1 MFKPFE
7 KGTESSSIEDLTLEN
22 DVDCVSIYG
31 NLQIT
36 KDKVGLEQAKALQSF
51 LNDVVAALEKEELP
65 EKIERPAEQEV
76 NNPFCNKYILLNL
89 LSRRRH
95 GCRLFH
101 CVTWK

>member
-22 DVDCVSIYG
+22 QVDYVSIYG

-65 EKIERPAEQEV
+65 EKIERPAEKEI
-76 NNPFCNKYILLNL
+76 NNPFL
-89 LSRRRH
+89 
-95 GCRLFH
+95 
-101 CVTWK
+101 

>member
-7 KGTESSSIEDLTLEN
+7 KGTESSSIEDLILEN

-51 LNDVVAALEKEELP
+51 LNEVVTALEKEELP
-65 EKIERPAEQEV
+65 EKIERPAEQEI
-76 NNPFCNKYILLNL
+76 NNPFL
-89 LSRRRH
+89 
-95 GCRLFH
+95 
-101 CVTWK
+101 